1 MRRLLVTLVLCA
13 LFAAAGAASMLVF
26 WRRREPPPD
35 PPSLVVQ
42 MQEVARL
49 ETLDVVLY
57 KKITFAPDTMPAST
71 TVGDIWNFIKP
82 GFLTDH
88 GKAIVFAE
96 VHLGLNLRRLD
107 VNSVQ
112 VRGDSVDVVLP
123 SVQATV
129 ELRPGDTE
137 VIDNHLDMQQMA
149 QLLQNAKEAFER
161 EALQDPKLQAK
172 ARESAQRA
180 LRAFLLSVGFRQVNF
195 VEALPKVQPG

>member
-13 LFAAAGAASMLVF
+13 LFAAAGAASAF
-26 WRRREPPPD
+26 WFAFRRPPVPD
-35 PPSLVVQ
+35 PPALVVQ

-71 TVGDIWNFIKP
+71 TMGDIWNFIKP
-82 GFLTDH
+82 GWLTDH

-96 VHLGLNLRRLD
+96 VHLGVNVRRLD
-107 VNSVQ
+107 VNSLR

-123 SVQATV
+123 AIQATV

-137 VIDNHLDMQQMA
+137 VIDNHLDMEQTA

-161 EALQDPKLQAK
+161 EALRDPRLQEKAK
-172 ARESAQRA
+172 ESAQRA
-180 LRAFLLSVGFRQVNF
+180 LRSFLLSVGFRQVNF
-195 VEALPKVQPG
+195 VETMPKVEPG